1 MVLLSVKGGTRGSI
15 PTNTF
20 DSISSR
26 AVSLSELR
34 SRLSKVT
41 QSNRTWYFI
50 IVTKSQFES
59 CTGSNKIQE
68 SGCNVRVVSTSPHF
82 NTGHCTIHQPREAV
96 QVNGLNYRGSVD
108 PKSDPLLLDYLI
120 KCFFLFKKRFLSTDE
135 LLSSYKQT
143 WILHPS
149 K

>member
-41 QSNRTWYFI
+41 QSIQQNMVFHHCYKVAVRKLHRFKQDSGIRMQCPSSFDIATFQHWTLHYTSAQRSSAA
-50 IVTKSQFES
+50 VLDTKKEIK
-59 CTGSNKIQE
+59 CLK
-68 SGCNVRVVSTSPHF
+68 TSP
-82 NTGHCTIHQPREAV
+82 Q

-120 KCFFLFKKRFLSTDE
+120 KCF
-135 LLSSYKQT
+135 SS
-143 WILHPS
+143 S
-149 K
+149 KNVF

>member
-41 QSNRTWYFI
+41 QS
-50 IVTKSQFES
+50 
-59 CTGSNKIQE
+59 IQQNMVFHHCYKVAVRE
-68 SGCNVRVVSTSPHF
+68 LHRFKQDSGIRMQCPSSFDIAMDTALDR
-82 NTGHCTIHQPREAV
+82 HQPREAV
-96 QVNGLNYRGSVD
+96 Q
-108 PKSDPLLLDYLI
+108 
-120 KCFFLFKKRFLSTDE
+120 
-135 LLSSYKQT
+135 
-143 WILHPS
+143 
-149 K
+149 

>member
-1 MVLLSVKGGTRGSI
+1 MIYSQYSHTQKTRLQREALLMVLLSVKGGTRGSI

-50 IVTKSQFES
+50 IVTKSQFGS

-96 QVNGLNYRGSVD
+96 QQFWTQRKRLNA
-108 PKSDPLLLDYLI
+108 
-120 KCFFLFKKRFLSTDE
+120 
-135 LLSSYKQT
+135 
-143 WILHPS
+143 
-149 K
+149 